1 MDRMSPFLGPEHTTS
16 WAVKEGQK
24 TYKSVMSQI
33 LNMQEKPYKSLKYSE
48 DLNIMVIY

>member
-1 MDRMSPFLGPEHTTS
+1 
-16 WAVKEGQK
+16 
-24 TYKSVMSQI
+24 MSQI